1 MISFPFSSFTLKR
14 KLVHRLSQNEN
25 LSIVTFPHLYKEVV
39 MDYITMVFDI
49 KDSRHYPNR
58 ALLQYTLIDLLK
70 QCNTQFK
77 DILAAPFI
85 ITLGDE
91 WQGLLKP
98 NSDYRC
104 IIQFFKLNLPQDLSF
119 CIGVGIGPITISNF
133 ELTVNQLDGPAF
145 YLAREAINYAKR
157 KKHQLVVLSN

>member
-1 MISFPFSSFTLKR
+1 
-14 KLVHRLSQNEN
+14 
-25 LSIVTFPHLYKEVV
+25 

-70 QCNTQFK
+70 QCNTQFN
-77 DILAAPFI
+77 DILASPFI
-85 ITLGDE
+85 IILGDE

-98 NSDYRC
+98 NSDYKS
-104 IIQFFKLNLPQDLSF
+104 IIQFFNSNLPQDLSF
-119 CIGVGIGPITISNF
+119 YIGIGIGPIAISNF

-145 YLAREAINYAKR
+145 YLAREALTYAKR